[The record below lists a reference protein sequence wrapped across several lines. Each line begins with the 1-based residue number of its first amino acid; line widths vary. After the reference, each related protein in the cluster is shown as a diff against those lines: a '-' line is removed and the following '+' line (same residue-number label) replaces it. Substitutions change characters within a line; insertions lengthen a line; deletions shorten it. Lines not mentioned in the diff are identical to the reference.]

1 MSIELTMLIWSAAL
15 AMAYVLVQ
23 STVYRLDYGIL
34 HAGGQR
40 DNERPPNKWAARGER
55 ALRNFLETYGIF
67 IALAVATELSGRSD
81 ALTQWGVQIWFWSR
95 LAYLPSYFIDIPLMR
110 SGCWM
115 VSLVGLVLLFIGVA
129 F

>member
-1 MSIELTMLIWSAAL
+1 MSVELTMLIWSAAL
-15 AMAYVLVQ
+15 AFAYIAVQ
-23 STVYRLDYGIL
+23 SIVYRLDYGVL

-40 DNERPPNKWAARGER
+40 DNERAPNKWAARGER
-55 ALRNFLETYGIF
+55 ALRNFLESYGIF

-81 ALTQWGVQIWFWSR
+81 ALTQWGTQIWFWSR
-95 LAYLPSYFIDIPLMR
+95 VGYLPSYFIDIPLMR
-110 SGCWM
+110 SAFWL